1 MLSALVRT
9 WLIMIITEEAIG
21 KCMQLAPAFNLA
33 HIISD
38 THNQPRDP
46 FKSLQFSNLDNL
58 VSLWRSKRDTG
69 RSKRETGLVNVDE
82 DDFVEFLDDVA
93 EYKGDMA
100 AKMGNLSCVL
110 VEMKMLT
117 PDQKVSDLRD
127 ILTLPSTSLCPDQ
140 YRGVPQ
146 RRH

>member
-1 MLSALVRT
+1 
-9 WLIMIITEEAIG
+9 MIITEEAIG

-93 EYKGDMA
+93 DFKGDMT

-110 VEMKMLT
+110 TEMKLLT
-117 PDQKVSDLRD
+117 PEQEVRD
-127 ILTLPSTSLCPDQ
+127 ILTISL
-140 YRGVPQ
+140 
-146 RRH
+146 